1 MRPGK
6 SFIVK
11 TGFQHRR
18 EKSRNLRTDGGPGRH
33 VGGRLRRQARQKHS
47 IRNTGLASLAMQKTS
62 IAARN
67 GAIVLWLSVAAFSNR
82 AGTGQAIGH
91 TEVSVEGMTYP
102 WPYDGSKDVGDPADW
117 KHSALMPNRI
127 WNETIGAV
135 TGVRLLPNRGYSSI
149 YLRPAKPK
157 HWNIK
162 WDGSGIPM
170 TSGARYQKAGDH
182 GSFES
187 ARA

>member
-1 MRPGK
+1 
-6 SFIVK
+6 
-11 TGFQHRR
+11 
-18 EKSRNLRTDGGPGRH
+18 
-33 VGGRLRRQARQKHS
+33 
-47 IRNTGLASLAMQKTS
+47 MQKTS

-127 WNETIGAV
+127 WNEKIGAV

-149 YLRPAKPK
+149 YLRQAKPK